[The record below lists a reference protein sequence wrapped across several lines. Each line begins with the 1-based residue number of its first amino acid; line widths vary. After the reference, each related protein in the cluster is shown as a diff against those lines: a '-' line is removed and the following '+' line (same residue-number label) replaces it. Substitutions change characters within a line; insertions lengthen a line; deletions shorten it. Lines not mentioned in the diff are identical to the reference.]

1 MSADSGPSFKT
12 NLIVLISLLIFTVIT
27 VAAAQIDFGAFNV
40 LIAMLIAVIK
50 GALVLM
56 YFMHLKYD
64 EKLYALIF
72 GSAVF
77 FVFLLYFFSKLDLA
91 TRVMQESVL

>member
-12 NLIVLISLLIFTVIT
+12 NLIVLVSLLILTVIT
-27 VAAAQIDFGAFNV
+27 VAVAQIDFGIFNV
-40 LIAMLIAVIK
+40 FIAMLIAVIK

-72 GSAVF
+72 GSSVF
-77 FVFLLYFFSKLDLA
+77 FVFLLYFFSKLDLI